1 MCWYEQ
7 LDEKVREYLPDMT
20 MEREVPLSK
29 HTSFRIGGPAR
40 RLAFPA
46 NREQL
51 VILMG
56 LAESCGV
63 KPFLLGRG
71 TNLLVDDRGLDTLVI
86 KTAEHM
92 TAVRQLDE
100 VTLEADA
107 GILLN
112 HLAVY
117 AQQHGLSGL
126 EFAHG
131 IPGTLGGAICMN
143 AGAYGGEMRQV
154 VTEVTALLPEG
165 VRRFTAEEAAFGYR
179 RSAFL
184 DTEAVVL
191 GARLRLT
198 PDDPAAIRRRMDDLM
213 ARRRQSQPLEYPS
226 AGSTFKRPEGY
237 FAGTLIEQTGL
248 KGLTVGGAQVSTK
261 HAGFVINVGGATP
274 PTACIWSRR
283 CGSSAEKGT
292 SMEILI
298 ITGLSGGGKS
308 RAASYL
314 EDIGYYT
321 VDNLP
326 AEMMVKFAD
335 FCAGSSGRYDRVAL
349 VYDVRSG
356 EPTDILIETLE
367 RLKASGVNCRMLFLE
382 ADNQTIV
389 NRYKETRRMHPL
401 QKKGESVEQAIRRER
416 EWMQPVRDHADFVL
430 DTSALSIAKLRS
442 ELLDLFGQQGDRGGL
457 AVNILSFGFKH
468 GIPIEADLVFDV
480 RFMPNPYYVPELKN
494 KTGLDQAVRD
504 FVFSFRQTNDF
515 MEQLEKML
523 TFLLPLY
530 AEEGKSALVI
540 AIGCTGGHHRSV
552 AVAHELAEYITEEGY
567 QVTENHRDISR

>member
-1 MCWYEQ
+1 
-7 LDEKVREYLPDMT
+7 
-20 MEREVPLSK
+20 
-29 HTSFRIGGPAR
+29 
-40 RLAFPA
+40 
-46 NREQL
+46 
-51 VILMG
+51 
-56 LAESCGV
+56 
-63 KPFLLGRG
+63 
-71 TNLLVDDRGLDTLVI
+71 
-86 KTAEHM
+86 
-92 TAVRQLDE
+92 
-100 VTLEADA
+100 
-107 GILLN
+107 
-112 HLAVY
+112 
-117 AQQHGLSGL
+117 
-126 EFAHG
+126 
-131 IPGTLGGAICMN
+131 
-143 AGAYGGEMRQV
+143 
-154 VTEVTALLPEG
+154 
-165 VRRFTAEEAAFGYR
+165 
-179 RSAFL
+179 
-184 DTEAVVL
+184 
-191 GARLRLT
+191 
-198 PDDPAAIRRRMDDLM
+198 
-213 ARRRQSQPLEYPS
+213 
-226 AGSTFKRPEGY
+226 
-237 FAGTLIEQTGL
+237 
-248 KGLTVGGAQVSTK
+248 
-261 HAGFVINVGGATP
+261 
-274 PTACIWSRR
+274 
-283 CGSSAEKGT
+283 
-292 SMEILI
+292 MEILI

-552 AVAHELAEYITEEGY
+552 AVTHALAADIRDLGY
-567 QVTENHRDISR
+567 RVRENHRDMNR

>member
-1 MCWYEQ
+1 
-7 LDEKVREYLPDMT
+7 
-20 MEREVPLSK
+20 
-29 HTSFRIGGPAR
+29 
-40 RLAFPA
+40 
-46 NREQL
+46 
-51 VILMG
+51 
-56 LAESCGV
+56 
-63 KPFLLGRG
+63 
-71 TNLLVDDRGLDTLVI
+71 
-86 KTAEHM
+86 
-92 TAVRQLDE
+92 
-100 VTLEADA
+100 
-107 GILLN
+107 
-112 HLAVY
+112 
-117 AQQHGLSGL
+117 
-126 EFAHG
+126 
-131 IPGTLGGAICMN
+131 
-143 AGAYGGEMRQV
+143 
-154 VTEVTALLPEG
+154 
-165 VRRFTAEEAAFGYR
+165 
-179 RSAFL
+179 
-184 DTEAVVL
+184 
-191 GARLRLT
+191 
-198 PDDPAAIRRRMDDLM
+198 
-213 ARRRQSQPLEYPS
+213 
-226 AGSTFKRPEGY
+226 
-237 FAGTLIEQTGL
+237 
-248 KGLTVGGAQVSTK
+248 
-261 HAGFVINVGGATP
+261 
-274 PTACIWSRR
+274 
-283 CGSSAEKGT
+283 
-292 SMEILI
+292 MEILI

-552 AVAHELAEYITEEGY
+552 AVTHALAGFIHGLGY
-567 QVTENHRDISR
+567 QVLENHRDMTRGG

>member
-1 MCWYEQ
+1 
-7 LDEKVREYLPDMT
+7 
-20 MEREVPLSK
+20 
-29 HTSFRIGGPAR
+29 
-40 RLAFPA
+40 
-46 NREQL
+46 
-51 VILMG
+51 
-56 LAESCGV
+56 
-63 KPFLLGRG
+63 
-71 TNLLVDDRGLDTLVI
+71 
-86 KTAEHM
+86 
-92 TAVRQLDE
+92 
-100 VTLEADA
+100 
-107 GILLN
+107 
-112 HLAVY
+112 
-117 AQQHGLSGL
+117 
-126 EFAHG
+126 
-131 IPGTLGGAICMN
+131 
-143 AGAYGGEMRQV
+143 
-154 VTEVTALLPEG
+154 
-165 VRRFTAEEAAFGYR
+165 
-179 RSAFL
+179 
-184 DTEAVVL
+184 
-191 GARLRLT
+191 
-198 PDDPAAIRRRMDDLM
+198 
-213 ARRRQSQPLEYPS
+213 
-226 AGSTFKRPEGY
+226 
-237 FAGTLIEQTGL
+237 
-248 KGLTVGGAQVSTK
+248 
-261 HAGFVINVGGATP
+261 
-274 PTACIWSRR
+274 
-283 CGSSAEKGT
+283 
-292 SMEILI
+292 MEILI

-430 DTSALSIAKLRS
+430 DTSALSIAKL
-442 ELLDLFGQQGDRGGL
+442 
-457 AVNILSFGFKH
+457 LSFGFKH